1 MHATS
6 RNLFYILGC
15 AVLFTATTAVL
26 INNNITGAVFNAD
39 RFYWNVFFVNI
50 GFMGD
55 AVFAF
60 GLVFFLRFFLRQ
72 KKKAGELFQLLAVV
86 LVGIQGMKIIT
97 GDEGIKL
104 YFEASNAAVTSS
116 QNFISSHSAIA
127 FTLAAFFVQR
137 CKHPITVFFILML
150 AVTVAYAG
158 VFLRG
163 EPGLAILYGLIPATV
178 GMIFQNRA
186 NFLEK
191 VRKFLATRKSVS
203 MGAESL
209 SGF

>member
-86 LVGIQGMKIIT
+86 LVGIQGIKIIT
-97 GDEGIKL
+97 GDEGI
-104 YFEASNAAVTSS
+104 
-116 QNFISSHSAIA
+116 
-127 FTLAAFFVQR
+127 
-137 CKHPITVFFILML
+137 
-150 AVTVAYAG
+150 
-158 VFLRG
+158 
-163 EPGLAILYGLIPATV
+163 
-178 GMIFQNRA
+178 
-186 NFLEK
+186 
-191 VRKFLATRKSVS
+191 
-203 MGAESL
+203 
-209 SGF
+209 